1 MYKGS
6 ESFSVED
13 EVLDDDGGVVVGPD
27 HAFHFM
33 LSFRQV
39 SDGSQVLLQ
48 TVNFWWGLEQI
59 QICIE
64 MYNLLYFKFYIYY
77 FSFAFMNQVT
87 SNKS

>member
-1 MYKGS
+1 VNKGS

-27 HAFHFM
+27 HAFHFV

-48 TVNFWWGLEQI
+48 TVNF
-59 QICIE
+59 
-64 MYNLLYFKFYIYY
+64 
-77 FSFAFMNQVT
+77 
-87 SNKS
+87 